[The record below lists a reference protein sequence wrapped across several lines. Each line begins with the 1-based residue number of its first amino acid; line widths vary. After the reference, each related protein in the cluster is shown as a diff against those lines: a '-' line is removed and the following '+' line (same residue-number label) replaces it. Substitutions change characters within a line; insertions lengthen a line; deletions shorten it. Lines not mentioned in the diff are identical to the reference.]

1 MQTWIVLGLM
11 CVATALNVI
20 GCFKNR
26 KIRENLR
33 AALKEASNQLF
44 DVPLSGTYDETY
56 YVIKVGPLF
65 LMENPIGYS
74 WTFTEKASLAQKYTD
89 PSFAIGTTN
98 QCNGKVVKYGPI
110 DEVSLNLKR

>member
-11 CVATALNVI
+11 CVATVLNVI

-26 KIRENLR
+26 KIRRNLR
-33 AALKEASNQLF
+33 DALNEANELCENSLQVPSN
-44 DVPLSGTYDETY
+44 EAY
-56 YVIKVGPLF
+56 YVIKSGPLF
-65 LMENPIGYS
+65 LMEHPIGYS

-89 PSFAIGTTN
+89 PSWAIDTAN
-98 QCNGKVVKYGPI
+98 QCNGNVVKYGPI